1 MHRQLAPILMQRQR
15 ANMMERGRK
24 GLVSE
29 GIDKCIM
36 TRLRP
41 GADAD
46 WNSVKRNFTKMR
58 VRMHA
63 EYLGSNEYSTTP
75 LFVIRV
81 VPLDPHLMPVWGKPN
96 SETPLHI
103 SIGFY
108 DPEQK
113 RRFDA
118 VHRRYLKPREVEL
131 LGYIEGSTFR
141 LNGGPIANDD
151 DIQLLHANDKWYGHI
166 PLHVSM

>member
-1 MHRQLAPILMQRQR
+1 
-15 ANMMERGRK
+15 MMERGRK
-24 GLVSE
+24 GLVSK
-29 GIDKCIM
+29 GIDTDIM
-36 TRLRP
+36 KRIHRW
-41 GADAD
+41 ANAD
-46 WNSVKRNFTKMR
+46 WDSVMYNFDRMR
-58 VRMHA
+58 VRIHA
-63 EYLGSNEYSTTP
+63 EYLGSNAWPTTP
-75 LFVIRV
+75 LFVISV

-151 DIQLLHANDKWYGHI
+151 DIQLLHANDKSYGHK

>member
-24 GLVSE
+24 GLVSK

-36 TRLRP
+36 KRIHP
-41 GADAD
+41 WANAD
-46 WNSVKRNFTKMR
+46 WNSVKYNFTRMR

-63 EYLGSNEYSTTP
+63 EYLGSNAWHTTP
-75 LFVIRV
+75 LFVISV

-141 LNGGPIANDD
+141 LNGGPIADD
-151 DIQLLHANDKWYGHI
+151 NDIQLLQA
-166 PLHVSM
+166 